1 MKAFYLII
9 INTIIKY
16 NVSFLL
22 SFIKSINLYNN
33 NNKGKNLIP
42 FSFINYNINYTK
54 LFFHILLL
62 FMYNIILDPIALYNF
77 INFNSIFWIF
87 S

>member
-54 LFFHILLL
+54 LFFNILLL